1 MINIDEKYYKKQ
13 EYIKV
18 KKLFFD
24 EKYEKY
30 IEEAQKFLQKYPNS
44 ASVIFLMAKS
54 YRKLNNFDGSIKILN
69 NILKNNSNDKYALV
83 ELFYTYYYLREYSN
97 CLELLP
103 KLKKIECFEKTTFEL
118 IDLILSIKL
127 NIIIDSKN
135 KSDLL
140 IKSQIINND
149 KSKTINR
156 INKLV
161 GDNTTDKSRARFNRN
176 IRPGY
181 LYDIILENLN
191 PEFRANINDIFDI
204 YYFNI
209 PNIGYSDYEIYNRI
223 KVVVAPETKNIISI
237 FPVDNNV
244 DEEYSIDLEIDYSKL
259 YNSQKV
265 KYKSQIDKFNKRYN
279 R

>member
-1 MINIDEKYYKKQ
+1 MFRIIT
-13 EYIKV
+13 
-18 KKLFFD
+18 
-24 EKYEKY
+24 
-30 IEEAQKFLQKYPNS
+30 
-44 ASVIFLMAKS
+44 
-54 YRKLNNFDGSIKILN
+54 KI
-69 NILKNNSNDKYALV
+69 
-83 ELFYTYYYLREYSN
+83 
-97 CLELLP
+97 
-103 KLKKIECFEKTTFEL
+103 KKIECFEKTTFEI

-127 NIIIDSKN
+127 NIEIKDKN
-135 KSDLL
+135 KNDLL
-140 IKSQIINND
+140 IKSQIIDND

-176 IRPGY
+176 IKLGY

-191 PEFRANINDIFDI
+191 IEFRANINDIFDI

-209 PNIGYSDYEIYNRI
+209 SNIGYSDYEIYNRV
-223 KVVVAPETKNIISI
+223 KVVVVPNTKDIISI

-259 YNSQKV
+259 YDSQKV

-279 R
+279 DEVK